1 MDLDDPGEDS
11 NSLEINQINPSS
23 PILETRRSSRI
34 RSVHDSSIITGH
46 IVQEENSSNSN
57 DIEVVKTEDIKV
69 VDVKCNKKRALSVS
83 DDDDDE
89 EGTLCPICFDYW
101 TNSGDHR
108 LTSLKCGHLFGH
120 CCIKRWLKGETKN
133 CPTCKMK
140 AHMRDLR
147 FIYAKTLKVQDTSEL
162 EFMKDKLDKVIAEK
176 CKLEQQYQSCII
188 KLQLLSEENEK
199 LKQCSITPSSTSSSH
214 CKTQLIDLYKDK
226 TIEMSSDAGCR
237 VFSYNP
243 HYQLLAVSQKSQGN
257 IFVGFGVKFMT
268 FQKNYHPSRHTEIQL
283 WSCCWDGCNPNLFYV
298 GGQSGTFLKFDL
310 NNAQECLDT
319 FKLDDMS
326 PAISIRAVP
335 ASPGAPLPY
344 GGVLVCTLK
353 SCWVVDTIDT
363 SKKTF
368 KLPFEGSFVSLSYDR
383 SSDHILISARPCS
396 KFKNSRHIVATLD
409 KVDDII
415 TARMVHEFL
424 GGQFQD
430 VMSRSTQIIFN
441 NEHYVAVYDNHYK
454 SYIIWSMK
462 TERKVK
468 TLPVSNPVLD
478 LCAAQVDSN
487 MYLLALTETSLYL
500 YRTRVVV

>member
-11 NSLEINQINPSS
+11 VEINQVNPSS

-46 IVQEENSSNSN
+46 IVHEENSESNSIDLN
-57 DIEVVKTEDIKV
+57 DVVKTDDVKV

-162 EFMKDKLDKVIAEK
+162 EFMKEKLDKVAAEK
-176 CKLEQQYQSCII
+176 SKLEQQYQSCVI

-199 LKQCSITPSSTSSSH
+199 LKQSSITPSTTSSSH
-214 CKTQLIDLYKDK
+214 CKAQLIDLYKDK

-257 IFVGFGVKFMT
+257 IFVGFGVRLIDMKLCKTLQFVYLS
-268 FQKNYHPSRHTEIQL
+268 QKQIRHIEFSTL
-283 WSCCWDGCNPNLFYV
+283 NV
-298 GGQSGTFLKFDL
+298 DL
-310 NNAQECLDT
+310 LLT
-319 FKLDDMS
+319 
-326 PAISIRAVP
+326 
-335 ASPGAPLPY
+335 
-344 GGVLVCTLK
+344 
-353 SCWVVDTIDT
+353 
-363 SKKTF
+363 
-368 KLPFEGSFVSLSYDR
+368 VSL
-383 SSDHILISARPCS
+383 
-396 KFKNSRHIVATLD
+396 D
-409 KVDDII
+409 K
-415 TARMVHEFL
+415 TA
-424 GGQFQD
+424 
-430 VMSRSTQIIFN
+430 
-441 NEHYVAVYDNHYK
+441 
-454 SYIIWSMK
+454 
-462 TERKVK
+462 KV
-468 TLPVSNPVLD
+468 
-478 LCAAQVDSN
+478 
-487 MYLLALTETSLYL
+487 
-500 YRTRVVV
+500 R